1 MRKPHLILIL
11 TVVLSMLFL
20 IGTVSAQANL
30 VANTPRTSEHL
41 WSGSNSYVA
50 DLDTGHWTVIVD
62 MESFWGLQVK
72 ITVAED
78 SMFSTV
84 IAESATETGNFP
96 SIDFTLDTNSTVY
109 IRVTE
114 NSVYHDTSGFYSVGV
129 YDDAHIPGFFQSLSM
144 MEWAILL
151 SILAVVLPLICGG
164 LACRRSRRRVS
175 SLSRRGVSSIQ
186 DTILVDA
193 PIHAIPKEHHDST
206 QTHGSHTT
214 TVRLPLKCPS
224 CGAEVSHEGVDWVG
238 PLEAQCSYCGGTMRA
253 TFERI

>member
-1 MRKPHLILIL
+1 MRKPHLILVL

-41 WSGSNSYVA
+41 FSGSNSYVA
-50 DLDTGHWTVIVD
+50 DLEAGHWTVIVD
-62 MESFWGLQVK
+62 TDSFWGLQVK
-72 ITVAED
+72 ITIAED
-78 SMFSTV
+78 SGFSTI
-84 IAESATETGNFP
+84 IAESGTEVGNFP
-96 SIDFTLDTNSTVY
+96 SIDFTLNTNSTVY
-109 IRVTE
+109 IRVSE

-151 SILAVVLPLICGG
+151 SILAVILPLICGG

-175 SLSRRGVSSIQ
+175 SIQ

-193 PIHAIPKEHHDST
+193 PMHVIPKEHHEST

-224 CGAEVSHEGVDWVG
+224 CGAEVSHESVDWVG

-253 TFERI
+253 TFERL

>member
-1 MRKPHLILIL
+1 MRKPHLILVL

-30 VANTPRTSEHL
+30 VANTPRTNEHL
-41 WSGSNSYVA
+41 FSGSNSYVA
-50 DLDTGHWTVIVD
+50 DLEAGHWTVVVD
-62 MESFWGLQVK
+62 TDSFWGLQVK
-72 ITVAED
+72 ITIAED
-78 SMFSTV
+78 SGFSTI
-84 IAESATETGNFP
+84 IAESGTEVGNFP
-96 SIDFTLDTNSTVY
+96 SIAFTLNTNSTVY
-109 IRVTE
+109 IRVSE

-151 SILAVVLPLICGG
+151 SILAVILPLICGG

-175 SLSRRGVSSIQ
+175 KIQ

-193 PIHAIPKEHHDST
+193 PMHAIPKEHYESV
-206 QTHGSHTT
+206 QTHGSQTT

-224 CGAEVSHEGVDWVG
+224 CGAEVSHESVDWVG
-238 PLEAQCSYCGGTMRA
+238 PLEAKCSYCGGTMRA
-253 TFERI
+253 TFERL

>member
-1 MRKPHLILIL
+1 MRKPHLILVL

-30 VANTPRTSEHL
+30 VANTPRTNEHL
-41 WSGSNSYVA
+41 FSGSNSYVA
-50 DLDTGHWTVIVD
+50 DLEAGHWTVIVD
-62 MESFWGLQVK
+62 TDSFWGLQVK
-72 ITVAED
+72 ITIAED
-78 SMFSTV
+78 SEFSNV
-84 IAESATETGNFP
+84 IAESGTETGNFP
-96 SIDFTLDTNSTVY
+96 SIAFTLNTNSTVY
-109 IRVTE
+109 IRVSE

-151 SILAVVLPLICGG
+151 SILAVILPLICGG

-175 SLSRRGVSSIQ
+175 SIQ

-193 PIHAIPKEHHDST
+193 PMHVIPKEHYDST
-206 QTHGSHTT
+206 QTHGSQTT

-224 CGAEVSHEGVDWVG
+224 CGAEVSHENVDWVG

>member
-1 MRKPHLILIL
+1 MRKPHLILAL

-30 VANTPRTSEHL
+30 VANTPRTNEHL
-41 WSGSNSYVA
+41 SSGSNTYVA
-50 DLDTGHWTVIVD
+50 DLEAGHWTVIVD
-62 MESFWGLQVK
+62 TDSFWGLQVK
-72 ITVAED
+72 ITIAED
-78 SMFSTV
+78 SEFSNV
-84 IAESATETGNFP
+84 IAESGTETGNFP
-96 SIDFTLDTNSTVY
+96 SIAFTLNTNSTVY
-109 IRVTE
+109 IRVSE

-151 SILAVVLPLICGG
+151 SILAVILPLICGG
-164 LACRRSRRRVS
+164 LACRRSRRR
-175 SLSRRGVSSIQ
+175 VSSIQ

-206 QTHGSHTT
+206 QIHGSQTT

-224 CGAEVSHEGVDWVG
+224 CGAEVSHENVDWVG
-238 PLEAQCSYCGGTMRA
+238 PLEAKCSYCGGTMRA
-253 TFERI
+253 TFERL